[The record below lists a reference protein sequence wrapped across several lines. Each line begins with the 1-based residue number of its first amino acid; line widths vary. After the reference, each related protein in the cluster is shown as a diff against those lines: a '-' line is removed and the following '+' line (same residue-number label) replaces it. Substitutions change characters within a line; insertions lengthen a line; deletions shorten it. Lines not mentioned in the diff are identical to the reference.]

1 MNHDSKFEEMIT
13 TTDETIP
20 ITIEIIIGDL

>member
-13 TTDETIP
+13 TTDEMITT
-20 ITIEIIIGDL
+20 TIEIIIGDI